1 MSKGKGEF
9 LRVVLV
15 DTDTARSALLGQALQ
30 DQGYEVVERLSP
42 GPSLLAKIANIMP
55 DMIVIDTDSPDR
67 DMLESVSLLNQHN
80 PLPVVMFANEDDDT
94 VVREAIRSGVSG
106 YIAHNTDPERVRSI
120 MRVAIARFREYQALK
135 DELLQT
141 KSELQTNKLVQ
152 KAKLLLVQHKSAT
165 EPEAHQAIV
174 KMSMDQNKSL
184 ADVAQNIISV
194 LGMEI

>member
-1 MSKGKGEF
+1 MSKGRGEF

-42 GPSLLAKIANIMP
+42 GPSLLAKIAHIMP

-80 PLPVVMFANEDDDT
+80 PLPVVMFADEDDDT

-106 YIAHNTDPERVRSI
+106 YIARNTDPERVRSI

-152 KAKLLLVQHKSAT
+152 KAKLLLVQHKGAT
-165 EPEAHQAIV
+165 EQEAHQAIV